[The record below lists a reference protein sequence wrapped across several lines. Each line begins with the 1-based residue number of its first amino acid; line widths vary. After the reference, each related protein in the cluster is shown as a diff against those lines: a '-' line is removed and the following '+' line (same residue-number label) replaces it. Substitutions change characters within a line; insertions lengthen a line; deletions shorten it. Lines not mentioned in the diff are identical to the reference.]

1 MHNQLPLE
9 IQERRPFWHISIK
22 ITLL

>member
-9 IQERRPFWHISIK
+9 IQERRLFWHISIK